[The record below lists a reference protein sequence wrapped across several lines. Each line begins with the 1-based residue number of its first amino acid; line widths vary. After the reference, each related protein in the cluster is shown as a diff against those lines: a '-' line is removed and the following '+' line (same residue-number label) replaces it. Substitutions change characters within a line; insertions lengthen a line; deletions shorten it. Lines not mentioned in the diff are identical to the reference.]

1 MLVMKEGKA
10 LYRRCRVGN
19 CFLQNQKKAKKGKVQ
34 WNRGDLQFDLQTF
47 WDCLNYW
54 SHNKLSSEFFK
65 KRETVQASLPDV
77 VLVDKEVFVSV
88 QVPASTP
95 SLLLGRGRVGSVGQ
109 VVQVVPATWP
119 WKNNMQI
126 KDWGGK
132 LTNQESWDSRRCSSS
147 RRPWTSGWS
156 WCCCRTCTGSADR
169 PRRTCGRSE
178 KKHVEDLQEE
188 VWHSWGTEQSSTN
201 PLVTRN
207 WLAIA
212 LLSWKYLSAI
222 TRVMRGRGG

>member
-19 CFLQNQKKAKKGKVQ
+19 CFYKIRNKAKKGKDQ
-34 WNRGDLQFDLQTF
+34 WNRGDLQLDLQTF

-65 KRETVQASLPDV
+65 KRATVQASLSDV

-109 VVQVVPATWP
+109 VVQVVPASMP
-119 WKNNMQI
+119 WNMQI
-126 KDWGGK
+126 KQWGGK

-156 WCCCRTCTGSADR
+156 WCCCRTCTGSSDR
-169 PRRTCGRSE
+169 PRHTCGRSE
-178 KKHVEDLQEE
+178 KKNMWKICKEGVL
-188 VWHSWGTEQSSTN
+188 HSW
-201 PLVTRN
+201 
-207 WLAIA
+207 
-212 LLSWKYLSAI
+212 
-222 TRVMRGRGG
+222 